1 MADQNK
7 QTNPQNP
14 QDEMKS
20 RTPGKQ
26 DDRDE
31 IRNQQ
36 NQPSQK
42 DTLGN
47 EPLKKEHQSGK

>member
-7 QTNPQNP
+7 QTNPQPNQ

-20 RTPGKQ
+20 RNQ
-26 DDRDE
+26 EE

-36 NQPSQK
+36 GNQPSQK
-42 DTLGN
+42 DTLGK
-47 EPLKKEHQSGK
+47 EPLKKEQQTGK